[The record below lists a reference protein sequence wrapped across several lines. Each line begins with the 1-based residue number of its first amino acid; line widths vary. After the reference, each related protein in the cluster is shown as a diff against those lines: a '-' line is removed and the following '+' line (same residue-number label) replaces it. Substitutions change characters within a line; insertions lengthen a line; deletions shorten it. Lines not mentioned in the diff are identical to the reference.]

1 MVRNLTRSPLPR
13 VSWKKI
19 KERVLFKEYDLSL
32 VFAGDKEM
40 KRINRKYRQKNKPAN
55 VLSFGFGRNSGEI
68 FLNLPLVRSEAMA
81 AGKSLKTHIIFLY
94 IHALLHL
101 KGFKHDTESQL
112 KIMRKIEKK
121 WLKILS

>member
-1 MVRNLTRSPLPR
+1 MVINLTKFPLPQ

-19 KERVLFKEYDLSL
+19 KDRVLFKEYDLSL

-55 VLSFGFGRNSGEI
+55 VLSFGFGGNSGEI
-68 FLNLPLVRSEAMA
+68 FLNLPLAHSEAKA
-81 AGKSLKTHIIFLY
+81 VGQSFRTHIIFLY

-101 KGFKHDTESQL
+101 KGFKHNTQKEF
-112 KIMRKIEKK
+112 KIMNKAEKK